1 MRPNT
6 FNPLT
11 ELSRYSDIDVCV
23 IFENDTMNN
32 KSQKV
37 SRLKMIV
44 SQLYRW
50 NLASK
55 VQPIYNAAVPIT
67 KLSLNTYDVDISVNS
82 AGLSAVTVWYQERME
97 AYPIIKDIALVLK
110 SILFEQGLMNTHL
123 GGISST
129 MIFFLILASIM
140 VQSQW
145 RLGMLAAV

>member
-1 MRPNT
+1 
-6 FNPLT
+6 
-11 ELSRYSDIDVCV
+11 
-23 IFENDTMNN
+23 
-32 KSQKV
+32 
-37 SRLKMIV
+37 MIV